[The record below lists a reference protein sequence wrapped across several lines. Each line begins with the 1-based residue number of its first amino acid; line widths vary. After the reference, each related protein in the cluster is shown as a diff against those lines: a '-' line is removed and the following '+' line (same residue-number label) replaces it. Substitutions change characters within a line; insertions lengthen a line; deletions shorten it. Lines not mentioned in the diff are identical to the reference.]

1 MKAAHRIRRR
11 DTRTALLMLSP
22 FLIFFALFVL
32 YPTAMTVYY
41 SFTNYNLSTAKWVGL
56 KNYKRLFQDKAF
68 LAALK
73 NTSLFA
79 LISITSLTSL
89 GFLAAAALNRSM
101 KGVKWM
107 RMLMIFPYAT
117 SMTAISMIWL
127 MMFDVQSGF
136 LNKFLRLLGSSG
148 VEWLFNKDTA
158 LYCLIFVN
166 IWKNIGYCML
176 IYLSGMQSIDQSLY
190 EAATVDGA
198 SSWKQLTH
206 ITLPMVRPVVF
217 FVLITTTVESF
228 KTFEQVEIMTRG
240 DPLNA
245 TTTLVH
251 QIYLRG
257 FTEFKMGYASA
268 MAVVLLVIISLVT
281 ALSWKLN
288 RGGEV

>member
-1 MKAAHRIRRR
+1 MKQVRTH
-11 DTRTALLMLSP
+11 DTRTAYLLLAP
-22 FLIFFALFVL
+22 FLLFFALFVL
-32 YPTAMTVYY
+32 YPTVMTVYY
-41 SFTNYNLSTAKWVGL
+41 SFTNFNLKEAAWVGL
-56 KNYKRLFQDKAF
+56 KNYRRLMQDKAF

-73 NTSLFA
+73 NTTVFA
-79 LISITSLTSL
+79 LFSIVSLTVL
-89 GFLAAAALNRSM
+89 GFLAAAAFNRKM
-101 KGVKWM
+101 RGVKWM

-127 MMFDVQSGF
+127 MMFDAQSGF
-136 LNKFLRLLGSSG
+136 LNKFLRLLGASG
-148 VEWLFNKDTA
+148 VEWLFNRDTA

-176 IYLSGMQSIDQSLY
+176 IYLSGMQSIDESLY

-198 SSWKQLTH
+198 SGWTQLWR
-206 ITLPMVRPVVF
+206 ITLPMVRPVAF
-217 FVLITTTVESF
+217 FVLITTTVDSF
-228 KTFEQVEIMTRG
+228 KTFDQVQIMTRG

-268 MAVVLLVIISLVT
+268 MAVVLLAIVALVT
-281 ALSWKLN
+281 ALSWGLN
-288 RGGEV
+288 RGGDRA

>member
-1 MKAAHRIRRR
+1 MKQVRTH
-11 DTRTALLMLSP
+11 DTRTAYLLLAP
-22 FLIFFALFVL
+22 FLLFFALFVL
-32 YPTAMTVYY
+32 YPTVMTVYY
-41 SFTNYNLSTAKWVGL
+41 SFTNFNLKSADWVGL
-56 KNYKRLFQDKAF
+56 KNYRRLMQDKAF

-73 NTSLFA
+73 NTTVFA
-79 LISITSLTSL
+79 LFSIVSLTVL
-89 GFLAAAALNRSM
+89 GFLAAAAFNRKM
-101 KGVKWM
+101 RGVKWM

-127 MMFDVQSGF
+127 MMFDAQSGF
-136 LNKFLRLLGSSG
+136 LNKFLRLLGASG
-148 VEWLFNKDTA
+148 VEWLFNRDTA

-176 IYLSGMQSIDQSLY
+176 IYLSGMQSIDESLY

-198 SSWKQLTH
+198 SGWTQLWR
-206 ITLPMVRPVVF
+206 ITLPMVRPVAF
-217 FVLITTTVESF
+217 FVLITTTVDSF
-228 KTFEQVEIMTRG
+228 KTFDQVQIMTRG

-268 MAVVLLVIISLVT
+268 MAVVLLVIVALVT
-281 ALSWKLN
+281 ALSWGLN
-288 RGGEV
+288 RGGDRA

>member
-1 MKAAHRIRRR
+1 MKQVRTH
-11 DTRTALLMLSP
+11 DTRTAYLLLAP
-22 FLIFFALFVL
+22 FLLFFALFVL
-32 YPTAMTVYY
+32 YPTVMTVYY
-41 SFTNYNLSTAKWVGL
+41 SFTNFNLKSADWVGL
-56 KNYKRLFQDKAF
+56 KNYRRLLQDKAF

-73 NTSLFA
+73 NTTVFA
-79 LISITSLTSL
+79 LFSIVSLTVL
-89 GFLAAAALNRSM
+89 GFLAAAAFNRRM
-101 KGVKWM
+101 RGVKWM

-127 MMFDVQSGF
+127 MMFDAQSGF
-136 LNKFLRLLGSSG
+136 LNKFLRLLGASG
-148 VEWLFNKDTA
+148 VEWLFNRDTA

-176 IYLSGMQSIDQSLY
+176 IYLSGMQSIDESHY

-198 SSWKQLTH
+198 SGWTQLWR
-206 ITLPMVRPVVF
+206 ITLPMVRPVAF
-217 FVLITTTVESF
+217 FVLITTTVDSF
-228 KTFEQVEIMTRG
+228 KTFDQVQIMTRG

-268 MAVVLLVIISLVT
+268 MAVVLLVIVALVT
-281 ALSWKLN
+281 ALSWGLN
-288 RGGEV
+288 RGGDRA

>member
-1 MKAAHRIRRR
+1 MKQVRTH
-11 DTRTALLMLSP
+11 DTRTAYLLLAP
-22 FLIFFALFVL
+22 FLLFFALFVL
-32 YPTAMTVYY
+32 YPTVMTVYY
-41 SFTNYNLSTAKWVGL
+41 SFTNFNLKSADWVGL
-56 KNYKRLFQDKAF
+56 KNYRRLLQDKAF

-73 NTSLFA
+73 NTTVFA
-79 LISITSLTSL
+79 LFSIVSLTVL
-89 GFLAAAALNRSM
+89 GFLAAAAFNRRM
-101 KGVKWM
+101 RGVKWM

-127 MMFDVQSGF
+127 MMFDAQSGF
-136 LNKFLRLLGSSG
+136 LNKFLRFLGASG
-148 VEWLFNKDTA
+148 VEWLFNRDTA

-176 IYLSGMQSIDQSLY
+176 IYLSGMQSIDESLY

-198 SSWKQLTH
+198 SGWTQLWR
-206 ITLPMVRPVVF
+206 ITLPMVRPVAF
-217 FVLITTTVESF
+217 FVLITTTVDSF
-228 KTFEQVEIMTRG
+228 KTFDQVQIMTRG

-268 MAVVLLVIISLVT
+268 MAVVLLVIVALVT
-281 ALSWKLN
+281 ALSWGLN
-288 RGGEV
+288 RGGDRA